1 MPKDQKHVSSARL
14 YEINKCFINE
24 WMNKWMISHSKVWQ
38 GKAGLH
44 SYTHSYLIFHVRSF
58 PCMYCRVCVPLCLE
72 AFGLG
77 KSGRKTKLSNVK
89 LRLLAMP
96 YWKITVMIF
105 FNPMI
110 YFTLLSI
117 FISSS
122 KQKNLNKP
130 KEASRFFFP
139 FCRKDSSS
147 DILSLKIKCI

>member
-72 AFGLG
+72 AFGLE
-77 KSGRKTKLSNVK
+77 KSGLKTKLSNVK

-105 FNPMI
+105 FLIPWYSLPSYLYLFLPVNE
-110 YFTLLSI
+110 
-117 FISSS
+117 
-122 KQKNLNKP
+122 KNLNKP
-130 KEASRFFFP
+130 KEASRFFP